1 MPGFVNTWK
10 VGMRVSAI
18 VIARGGSKGIPNK
31 NIMDFCGHPLL
42 SWSIKQALAA
52 SNVNDVWI
60 SSDSREILSIGEK
73 YGAKPILRPDN
84 ISGDSASSES
94 VWLHAMDVIE
104 AEGGEP
110 IDYVLAPQVTS
121 PLREPA
127 DFSNAIDLMVEEQAD
142 SLMSVAEV
150 EDFFIWKRNAAGE
163 MESVNYDY
171 RDRKPRQQIENRYL
185 ENGSFYLFKPTLI
198 RQTQNRLGGKIGIYV
213 MERFKMFQIDVRD
226 DIELCSI
233 MMSGY
238 GLDIV

>member
-1 MPGFVNTWK
+1 MSGFVNTWRF
-10 VGMRVSAI
+10 GIRVSAI

-31 NIMDFCGHPLL
+31 NIMDFCGQPLV

-73 YGAKPILRPDN
+73 YGARSIVRPDE
-84 ISGDSASSES
+84 ISGDSSSSES
-94 VWLHAMDVIE
+94 AWLHAIDVIE

-121 PLREPA
+121 PLREPG
-127 DFSNAIDLMVEEQAD
+127 DFTKAIDLMVEEQAD
-142 SLMSVAEV
+142 SLLSVAEV
-150 EDFFIWKRNAAGE
+150 EDFFIWKRNSTGE
-163 MESVNYDY
+163 IESVNYDY

-185 ENGSFYLFKPTLI
+185 ENGSFYLFKPALI
-198 RQTQNRLGGKIGIYV
+198 RQTQNRLGGKIGIFV
-213 MERFKMFQIDVRD
+213 MERYKMFQIDARD
-226 DIELCSI
+226 DIELCSV

-238 GLDIV
+238 GLDKV

>member
-1 MPGFVNTWK
+1 
-10 VGMRVSAI
+10 MRVSAI

-42 SWSIKQALAA
+42 SWTIRQAIAA
-52 SNVNDVWI
+52 RQVSDIWI

-73 YGAKPILRPDN
+73 YGARPILRPDD
-84 ISGDSASSES
+84 ISGDGASSES
-94 VWLHAMDVIE
+94 AWLHAIDVIE
-104 AEGGEP
+104 TEGGEP

-127 DFSNAIDLMVEEQAD
+127 DFSNAIDLMVQEKTD
-142 SLMSVAEV
+142 SLLSVAEV
-150 EDFFIWKRNAAGE
+150 EDYFIWKRNVSGE
-163 MESVNYDY
+163 IEPANYDY

-185 ENGSFYLFKPTLI
+185 ENGSFYLFKPGLI

-213 MERFKMFQIDVRD
+213 MERFKMFQIDVSD
-226 DIELCSI
+226 DIELCSV

-238 GLDIV
+238 GLDKV